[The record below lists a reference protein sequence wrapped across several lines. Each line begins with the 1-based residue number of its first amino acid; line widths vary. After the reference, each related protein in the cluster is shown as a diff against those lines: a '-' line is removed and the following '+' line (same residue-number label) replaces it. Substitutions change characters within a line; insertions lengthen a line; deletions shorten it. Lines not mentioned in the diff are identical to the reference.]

1 MSEFQFKA
9 KKQNRFVA
17 WFKKQN
23 AVKKAA
29 IILAAITVVI
39 AVIAL
44 AVGGYLKSKF
54 DKIDTETF
62 EDGDIIMNEEVEDI
76 GVGYTNFVLF
86 GADSRDNDVTKD
98 LNTDSIIIV
107 SLNNETKEI
116 KLVSVYR
123 DTLLDVKNNNIQK
136 CNSAYR
142 RGGAKQAINML
153 NTNLDLNIQKYV
165 TVNWS
170 VVSEVIDTLGGVEVD
185 VTKAEMK
192 EMNKFIGETASVAGK
207 KANYIKKAG
216 KQTLDGVQATTY
228 ARIRK
233 GVGDDYARTGRQR
246 VLIELVLKKAI
257 KADLGTINELIDT
270 VFPQISTNLTMS
282 EILKYAKSITK
293 YQIGETSGFPFEKWN
308 ATLSG
313 RGSCAYTKDLA
324 GEVSKLHEFLFG
336 VMDYEPSKK
345 VKSIGD
351 EIAYVVRNA
360 KGSLQSDEYEED
372 TDDDATTRE
381 DATVDSSSES
391 EVTTEKEGTTTT
403 EQENSSTSAGNG
415 GSDITTEEPT
425 TEKEEPVTPD
435 QPDDGGQGDSD
446 GSGGSQNGS
455 DGNEDDVNSADAD
468 VNPAADMDEDVDI
481 SEE

>member
-9 KKQNRFVA
+9 KKKNRFVV

-29 IILAAITVVI
+29 VILAAAAVVI
-39 AVIAL
+39 ALGV
-44 AVGGYLKSKF
+44 AVVSGYLMSKF

-62 EDGDIIMNEEVEDI
+62 KDGDIIVNDELEDI

-123 DTLLDVKNNNIQK
+123 DTLLDIKNNNIQK

-153 NTNLDLNIQKYV
+153 NMNLDLNIQKYV

-185 VTKAEMK
+185 VSEAEMK
-192 EMNKFIGETASVAGK
+192 EMNKFILETAAVAHK
-207 KANYIKKAG
+207 KVNYIKKPG

-246 VLIELVLKKAI
+246 LLIELALKKAV
-257 KADLGTINELIDT
+257 KADLGTINDLIDT

-282 EILKYAKSITK
+282 EILKYAKSLTK

-324 GEVSKLHEFLFG
+324 GEVSQLHEFLFG
-336 VMDYEPSKK
+336 TVNYEPSNK

-360 KGSLQSDEYEED
+360 KGSLQSEDYVEDSDDDDMTSED
-372 TDDDATTRE
+372 TTTNTSDE
-381 DATVDSSSES
+381 SES
-391 EVTTEKEGTTTT
+391 TTESEDGTT
-403 EQENSSTSAGNG
+403 EQDNDADSTTAQEPDTSVEN
-415 GSDITTEEPT
+415 EPAT
-425 TEKEEPVTPD
+425 DKEEPDTSVENEPD
-435 QPDDGGQGDSD
+435 NNNQGGSNDSQDEGQGASDS
-446 GSGGSQNGS
+446 
-455 DGNEDDVNSADAD
+455 GNQSTSD
-468 VNPAADMDEDVDI
+468 VNPAAEINNDDAN
-481 SEE
+481 

>member
-1 MSEFQFKA
+1 MSEFQFKG
-9 KKQNRFVA
+9 KKENRFIA

-23 AVKKAA
+23 KVRKAA
-29 IILAAITVVI
+29 FILAAITVVI
-39 AVIAL
+39 V
-44 AVGGYLKSKF
+44 VGITAISGYIKSKF
-54 DKIDTETF
+54 DKLDTETF
-62 EDGDIIMNEEVEDI
+62 EDGDIIINDELEDI

-86 GADSRDNDVTKD
+86 GADSRDNDVSKD

-123 DTLLDVKNNNIQK
+123 DTLLDVKGNNIQK

-170 VVSEVIDTLGGVEVD
+170 VVSEVIDTLGGVEVEL
-185 VTKAEMK
+185 TSAEMK
-192 EMNKFIGETASVAGK
+192 EMNKFIGETATVAGK
-207 KANYIKKAG
+207 KANFIKKAG

-246 VLIELVLKKAI
+246 VLIELALKKAI
-257 KADLGTINELIDT
+257 KADLGTINKLIDT
-270 VFPQISTNLTMS
+270 VFPQISTNLTMT

-336 VMDYEPSKK
+336 VTDYKASKK
-345 VKSIGD
+345 VRSIGE
-351 EIAYVVRNA
+351 EIAYIVRNA
-360 KGSLQSDEYEED
+360 KGSLQSDTYVESTEED
-372 TDDDATTRE
+372 TTKKE
-381 DATVDSSSES
+381 DASTKTST
-391 EVTTEKEGTTTT
+391 EVETTTT
-403 EQENSSTSAGNG
+403 EQEEASTKKEDGTTS
-415 GSDITTEEPT
+415 TTEEEASKPDTTTEKDKEDEPVT
-425 TEKEEPVTPD
+425 TEKEEQTKP
-435 QPDDGGQGDSD
+435 DSD
-446 GSGGSQNGS
+446 KNTSDKDDSNKDNSDKSDDTNKKSGESSNQ
-455 DGNEDDVNSADAD
+455 E
-468 VNPAADMDEDVDI
+468 
-481 SEE
+481 

>member
-1 MSEFQFKA
+1 MSEFQFKG
-9 KKQNRFVA
+9 KKENRFIA

-23 AVKKAA
+23 KVRKAA
-29 IILAAITVVI
+29 FILAAITVVVVVGVA
-39 AVIAL
+39 AVS
-44 AVGGYLKSKF
+44 GYIKSKF
-54 DKIDTETF
+54 DKIDTEVF
-62 EDGDIIMNEEVEDI
+62 EDGEIVINEELEEI

-86 GADSRDNDVTKD
+86 GADSRDNDVSKD

-123 DTLLDVKNNNIQK
+123 DTLLDVKGNNIQK

-170 VVSEVIDTLGGVEVD
+170 VVSEVIDTLGGVEVEL
-185 VTKAEMK
+185 TSAEMK
-192 EMNKFIGETASVAGK
+192 EMNKFIGETATVAGK
-207 KANYIKKAG
+207 KANFIKKAG

-246 VLIELVLKKAI
+246 VLIELALKKAI
-257 KADLGTINELIDT
+257 KADLGTLNKLIDT
-270 VFPQISTNLTMS
+270 VFPQISTNLTMT
-282 EILKYAKSITK
+282 EILKYVKSITK

-324 GEVSKLHEFLFG
+324 GEVTKLHEFLFG
-336 VMDYEPSKK
+336 VTDYKPSKK
-345 VKSIGD
+345 VKSIGE
-351 EIAYVVRNA
+351 EIAYIVRNA
-360 KGSLQSDEYEED
+360 KGSLQSEEYVEVTDKEDTTTEKEAEKTTAKVEKTTTEQEEASTKKEDSTTSTTEGKPKPDTTTEED
-372 TDDDATTRE
+372 KE
-381 DATVDSSSES
+381 DES
-391 EVTTEKEGTTTT
+391 VTTEKE
-403 EQENSSTSAGNG
+403 EQTK
-415 GSDITTEEPT
+415 P
-425 TEKEEPVTPD
+425 
-435 QPDDGGQGDSD
+435 DSD
-446 GSGGSQNGS
+446 KNTS
-455 DGNEDDVNSADAD
+455 DKDDSNKDNSDKSD
-468 VNPAADMDEDVDI
+468 DTNKN
-481 SEE
+481 SEESSKQE